1 MLKLCHYKRIQLVS
15 CVDECVAVSCA
26 GSGAF
31 ENVGTCIRDSATVG
45 GTY

>member
-1 MLKLCHYKRIQLVS
+1 VVS
-15 CVDECVAVSCA
+15 CVDECVC

-31 ENVGTCIRDSATVG
+31 ENIETCIRDSATIG